1 MQGEE
6 NVSTSDPRI
15 LTRFR
20 ADPSKVRVS
29 VRPERGTFLLTIESR
44 INTDCVYSRY
54 DDPAIGLDMLLGTA
68 SEHIEG
74 IDIHMQWSYPHPMGA
89 SAVKQSRE
97 ESRSDES

>member
-6 NVSTSDPRI
+6 NVSAIDPKS

-20 ADPSKVRVS
+20 SDPSKVRVS

-44 INTDCVYSRY
+44 VNTDRIFLRY
-54 DDPAIGLDMLLGTA
+54 DDPVIGLDMLLKTA
-68 SEHIEG
+68 SEHIDG

-89 SAVKQSRE
+89 SAVKHSRE
-97 ESRSDES
+97 ES